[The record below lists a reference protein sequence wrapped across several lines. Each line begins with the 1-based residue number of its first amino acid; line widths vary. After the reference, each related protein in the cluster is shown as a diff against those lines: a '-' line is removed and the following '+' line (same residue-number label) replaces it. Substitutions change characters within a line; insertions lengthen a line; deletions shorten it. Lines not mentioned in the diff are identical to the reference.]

1 LKAEED
7 AELEAL
13 LGNSAP
19 VGEAKKEEKKE

>member
-13 LGNSAP
+13 LGNAP
-19 VGEAKKEEKKE
+19 AGDAKKEETK